1 LPITGGLFNRFATQG
16 SDAYVRRVL
25 IREERPTDQAAVR
38 NVHREAFGSHSE
50 MVVPLVDDLRRSLSS
65 EQGLSLVAV
74 DDADDV
80 VGHILFTRSLLDA
93 PRQLVDVQV
102 LSPLGVRPH
111 AQGQGVGGALVRRG
125 LEVLADAG
133 VVAVFLEGD
142 PGYYARFGFTAG
154 CDHGFRRPS
163 LRIPAEGFQVRLL
176 PAYAAWMT
184 GTLVYRQE
192 FWDHDAVGLRDPEA
206 G

>member
-1 LPITGGLFNRFATQG
+1 M
-16 SDAYVRRVL
+16 L
-25 IREERPTDQAAVR
+25 IREERLTDHPAVR
-38 NVHREAFGSHSE
+38 DVHREAFDAQSE

-93 PRQLVDVQV
+93 PPQLVDVQV

-111 AQGQGVGGALVRRG
+111 AQRQGVGGALVRRG
-125 LEVLADAG
+125 LELLTDAG

-142 PGYYARFGFTAG
+142 PGYYGRFGFVAG
-154 CDHGFRRPS
+154 GDHGFRRPS
-163 LRIPAEGFQVRLL
+163 LRIPEAGFQVRLL
-176 PAYAAWMT
+176 PAYTAWMT
-184 GTLVYRQE
+184 GTLVYRHE
-192 FWDHDAVGLRDPEA
+192 FWDHDAVGLRDPES